1 MKIWLIRHGT
11 TRPGEEQRY
20 QGRLDEGLSE
30 RGRKALLRADLAYPC
45 VFGDCPRVPGACS
58 SVFGAGEAA
67 AAAGGGTDGMT
78 APGSRAGRMPAYV
91 YVSPA
96 RRARQTAE
104 ILFPQADQIIIPG
117 LREMD
122 FGVFEGRSWREMS
135 EDADYRR
142 WVDGGC
148 EGQCPGGED
157 RASFTARICSAFDG
171 ILAGETE
178 TGRKP
183 GCAGD
188 DLPVIIVAHG
198 GTQMALLAERGS
210 PAGDYFSRQTPCGCG
225 WLLEPEAGTGLLKV
239 LKEVSFLRP

>member
-1 MKIWLIRHGT
+1 MGLINDRNGMELTEAEDVKKWQEYTEKI
-11 TRPGEEQRY
+11 Y
-20 QGRLDEGLSE
+20 
-30 RGRKALLRADLAYPC
+30 RKDLH
-45 VFGDCPRVPGACS
+45 D
-58 SVFGAGEAA
+58 
-67 AAAGGGTDGMT
+67 TDNHNGVIT
-78 APGSRAGRMPAYV
+78 H
-91 YVSPA
+91 
-96 RRARQTAE
+96 
-104 ILFPQADQIIIPG
+104 LPG

-122 FGVFEGRSWREMS
+122 FGVFEGRSWREML

-183 GCAGD
+183 GCAGE